1 MEDGWNDSSQ
11 KCCFCA
17 GAPSKMAKRPKL
29 KRKAKRDLQ
38 KESLHISSDPAQALA
53 RLLKSNKRLI
63 RAAKQEFDA
72 AHAKGMNSLAS
83 GDTAAFGEAI
93 KDETAAIGAFSKVR
107 LPQPK

>member
-1 MEDGWNDSSQ
+1 MEDEWNDSGQEMS
-11 KCCFCA
+11 FCT
-17 GAPSKMAKRPKL
+17 GARSKMVKRSKL
-29 KRKAKRDLQ
+29 KRKAKHGPR
-38 KESLHISSDPAQALA
+38 KESLHSGDPGQALA

-83 GDTAAFGEAI
+83 GDTPAFGEAI
-93 KDETAAIGAFSKVR
+93 KDEAAAIEKFSKVR